1 MDTLNAIEALGALSQ
16 ETRLEAFR
24 TLVRHEPEGLPAGDI
39 ARLLSV
45 PQNTMSTHLA
55 ILVNAGLAVSRR
67 EGRSVVYRARLATM
81 EGLVGYLLKDCCQG
95 HACLPDVET
104 AKGQC
109 R

>member
-1 MDTLNAIEALGALSQ
+1 METLNAIEALGALSQ

-24 TLVRHEPEGLPAGDI
+24 TLVRHEPEGLPAGEI
-39 ARLLSV
+39 ARHLSV

-81 EGLVGYLLKDCCQG
+81 EGLVSYLLKDCCQG
-95 HACLPDVET
+95 QACLPTIET
-104 AKGQC
+104 TKGQC

>member
-24 TLVRHEPEGLPAGDI
+24 TLVRHEPEGLPAGEI
-39 ARLLSV
+39 ARQLSV
-45 PQNTMSTHLA
+45 PQNTLSTHLA

-67 EGRSVVYRARLATM
+67 DGRSVVYRARLATM

-104 AKGQC
+104 TKGQC

>member
-24 TLVRHEPEGLPAGDI
+24 TLVRHEPEGLPAGEI
-39 ARLLSV
+39 ARQLSV
-45 PQNTMSTHLA
+45 PQNTLSTHLA

-95 HACLPDVET
+95 HACLPNIET
-104 AKGQC
+104 QKGQC

>member
-24 TLVRHEPEGLPAGDI
+24 TLVRHEPEGLPAGEI
-39 ARLLSV
+39 ARQLSV

-67 EGRSVVYRARLATM
+67 EGRSVVYRARLAAM

-104 AKGQC
+104 TKGQC

>member
-24 TLVRHEPEGLPAGDI
+24 TLVRHEPEGLPAGEI
-39 ARLLSV
+39 ARQLSV
-45 PQNTMSTHLA
+45 PQNTLSTHLA

-67 EGRSVVYRARLATM
+67 EGRSVVYRARLAAM

-104 AKGQC
+104 TKGQC

>member
-24 TLVRHEPEGLPAGDI
+24 TLVRHEPEGLPAGEI

-67 EGRSVVYRARLATM
+67 DGRSVVYRVRLATM

-104 AKGQC
+104 TKGQC

>member
-24 TLVRHEPEGLPAGDI
+24 TLVRHEPEGLPAGEI
-39 ARLLSV
+39 ARQLSV

-104 AKGQC
+104 TKGQC

>member
-24 TLVRHEPEGLPAGDI
+24 TLVRHEPEGLPAGEI
-39 ARLLSV
+39 ARQLSV

-95 HACLPDVET
+95 HACLPQIET
-104 AKGQC
+104 TKGQC

>member
-24 TLVRHEPEGLPAGDI
+24 TLVRHEPEGLPAGEI

-67 EGRSVVYRARLATM
+67 DGRSVVYRARLATM

-104 AKGQC
+104 TKGQC

>member
-24 TLVRHEPEGLPAGDI
+24 TLVRHEPEGLPAGEI

-104 AKGQC
+104 TKGQC